1 MTLSV
6 LRLKPKEDKR
16 LRQGHLWI
24 YSNEVDTKATPLKSF
39 TPGEQVLVESNQG
52 KALGVAY
59 VNPNSLICAR
69 LLSRRPKP
77 FGHGQMMQKIKQALA
92 LRETCFDEPYYRLVY
107 GDSDGLPGLVV
118 DRFGDYLVVQI
129 STAGMEAMKNQI
141 LASLTGVFENAKGI
155 LWKNDG
161 KMRQQEG
168 LEEYVEV
175 AMGEVPEFLPAIEN
189 GTRFDVPV
197 WKGQKTGWFY
207 DHRLNRERII
217 RHVNGKRVLD
227 MFSYIGGWGVQA
239 ANSGASHVTCV
250 DASKQALDWVMQNAE
265 LNDVQD
271 KMECI
276 KGDAFKVMEKLI
288 EEQQQFDVIILDP
301 PAFIPKRKDINA
313 GERAYQKLNQLG
325 MRLLANEGLL
335 VSASCSMH
343 LSESSLDRI
352 LCQAGRHLDR
362 HVQIIERGSQGP
374 DHPVHPGIAETRY
387 IKSVMCRVAYN
398 V

>member
-1 MTLSV
+1 MTLPV
-6 LRLKPKEDKR
+6 LRLKAKEDKR

-39 TPGEQVLVESNQG
+39 TSGEQVLIESSQG
-52 KALGVAY
+52 KNLGVAY
-59 VNPNSLICAR
+59 INPNSLICAR
-69 LLSRRPKP
+69 LLSRRPKV
-77 FGHGQMMQKIKQALA
+77 FGRSQMVQKIEQALA
-92 LRETCFDEPYYRLVY
+92 LREACFSEPYYRLVY

-129 STAGMEAMKNQI
+129 NTAGMETMKSLI
-141 LASLTGVFENAKGI
+141 LESLTHVFEDAKGI

-161 KMRQQEG
+161 KMRLQEG

-175 AMGEVPEFLPAIEN
+175 AFGDVPEFVPAIEN

-207 DHRLNRERII
+207 DHRLNRERIL
-217 RHVNGKRVLD
+217 RHVEGKRVLD

-239 ANSGASHVTCV
+239 ANSGAAKVTCV
-250 DASKQALDWVMQNAE
+250 DASGQALDWVTRNAE
-265 LNDVQD
+265 LNSVQD
-271 KMECI
+271 KVECI
-276 KGDAFKVMEKLI
+276 QGDAFKVLEKLI

-325 MRLLANEGLL
+325 MRLLANNGLL

-343 LSESSLDRI
+343 LSEGSLDRI
-352 LCQAGRHLDR
+352 LCQSGRHLDR
-362 HVQIIERGSQGP
+362 DVQIIERGSQGP
-374 DHPVHPGIAETRY
+374 DHPVHPGIPETRY

>member
-1 MTLSV
+1 
-6 LRLKPKEDKR
+6 
-16 LRQGHLWI
+16 
-24 YSNEVDTKATPLKSF
+24 
-39 TPGEQVLVESNQG
+39 
-52 KALGVAY
+52 
-59 VNPNSLICAR
+59 
-69 LLSRRPKP
+69 
-77 FGHGQMMQKIKQALA
+77 
-92 LRETCFDEPYYRLVY
+92 
-107 GDSDGLPGLVV
+107 
-118 DRFGDYLVVQI
+118 
-129 STAGMEAMKNQI
+129 MKGQI
-141 LASLTGVFENAKGI
+141 LASLTRVFENAKGI

-161 KMRQQEG
+161 KMRLQEG

-175 AMGEVPEFLPAIEN
+175 AMGDVPEFLPAIEN

-217 RHVNGKRVLD
+217 RHVKGKRVLD

-265 LNDVQD
+265 LNSVQD
-271 KMECI
+271 KMQCI
-276 KGDAFKVMEKLI
+276 QGDAFKAMEKLI

-325 MRLLANEGLL
+325 MRLLANDGLL

-352 LCQAGRHLDR
+352 LCQSGRHLDR

>member
-1 MTLSV
+1 MTLPV
-6 LRLKPKEDKR
+6 LRLKAKEDKR

-39 TPGEQVLVESNQG
+39 TPGEQVLVESSQG
-52 KALGVAY
+52 KGLGVAY

-69 LLSRRPKP
+69 LLSRRPKL
-77 FGHGQMMQKIKQALA
+77 FDREQMTQKIEQALA
-92 LRETCFDEPYYRLVY
+92 LREACFEEPYYRLVY

-129 STAGMEAMKNQI
+129 STAGMEAMKSQI
-141 LASLTGVFENAKGI
+141 LASLTGVFTGSKGI

-161 KMRQQEG
+161 KMRLQEG

-175 AMGEVPEFLPAIEN
+175 AFGDVPEFLPAIEN

-207 DHRLNRERII
+207 DHRLNRERIL
-217 RHVNGKRVLD
+217 RHVKGKRVLD

-239 ANSGASHVTCV
+239 ANSGAAQVTCV
-250 DASKQALDWVMQNAE
+250 DASGQALDWVTRNAE
-265 LNDVQD
+265 LNAVQGNV
-271 KMECI
+271 ECI
-276 KGDAFKVMEKLI
+276 QGDAFKVLEKLI
-288 EEQQQFDVIILDP
+288 EEQQRFDVIILDP

-325 MRLLANEGLL
+325 MRLLANDGLL

-352 LCQAGRHLDR
+352 LCQAGRQLDR

-374 DHPVHPGIAETRY
+374 DHPVHPGIPETRY